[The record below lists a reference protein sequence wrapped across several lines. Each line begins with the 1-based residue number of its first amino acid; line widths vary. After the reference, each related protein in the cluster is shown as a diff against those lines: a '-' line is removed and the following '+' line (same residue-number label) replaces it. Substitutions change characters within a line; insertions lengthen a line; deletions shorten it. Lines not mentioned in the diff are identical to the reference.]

1 MAGNNAGDKV
11 LWFAGGAAVGVALAI
26 LYAPAAGRE
35 TRRKIGRETAGTRD
49 AWAGSARE
57 IFDSGRE
64 MYERGREIVDEAA
77 EMFER
82 GRQMMEDAPPEE
94 SEA

>member
-1 MAGNNAGDKV
+1 MAGNNAGDKI

-26 LYAPAAGRE
+26 LYAPAAGRK
-35 TRRKIGRETAGTRD
+35 TRRQITRKTAVRRD
-49 AWAGSARE
+49 AWAESGRE
-57 IFDSGRE
+57 IFDRGRE

-94 SEA
+94 A